1 MKKHIRS
8 VRNFSYTD
16 KNGQKQVKEVDRGSN
31 DKNKQSNDNRASYH
45 RDFDEFIRLF
55 K

>member
-8 VRNFSYTD
+8 VRNFNYTD
-16 KNGQKQVKEVDRGSN
+16 KNGQKQNRVDRGSN